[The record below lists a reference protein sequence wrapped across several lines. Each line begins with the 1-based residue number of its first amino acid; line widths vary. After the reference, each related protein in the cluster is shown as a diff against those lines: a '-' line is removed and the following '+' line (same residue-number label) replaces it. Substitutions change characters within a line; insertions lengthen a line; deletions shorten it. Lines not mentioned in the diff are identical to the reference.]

1 MFKGTGGLNNKIQ
14 NILITQYLPIV
25 LSAFFS
31 LAIFYYPLLSAIIL
45 VFLSPLLS
53 SLARR
58 LSLTFVATVIIVFFA
73 TQKPFSDIAEYMSIY
88 NGIYNGSIEVFNYPR
103 FGKGLEFMFLA
114 FMKFVGY
121 ITDANGQALLLASY
135 CLIVALLTSITK
147 DIDDKFRVMLLGLFF
162 LNLGFIEVTSYFL
175 RQIISTLIFLYAI
188 KPTTRCRWVL
198 FLVSFFFH
206 ISAAIN
212 IIIYIAY
219 LLTRKQKVSLP
230 IVIVFSFLGAS
241 FLFLSPLFDFILQQ
255 FSDVS
260 SNDKFST
267 LPVNYIIITTVNL
280 LIICRLRFLSGNKE
294 RLTSFLLIKEVVL
307 FYTLL
312 PFPALSN
319 RLGMILFA
327 LYPFFLKNY
336 LFNSGMKF
344 KQKYFYGCL
353 LLAIN
358 LLPFL
363 YLMLNV
369 TAGNNSYTFLESR
382 PLNENVYNIISYL
395 THTFSNGLEY
405 INQGNK

>member
-1 MFKGTGGLNNKIQ
+1 MFKGTGELNRKIPS
-14 NILITQYLPIV
+14 ILITKFLPVV
-25 LSAFFS
+25 LSVAVS
-31 LAIFYYPLLSAIIL
+31 LLIFYYPLLSAIIL

-53 SLARR
+53 PFARK
-58 LSLTFVATVIIVFFA
+58 LSLLFVAMVIILFFA

-88 NGIYNGSIEVFNYPR
+88 NSIYDGSVDVLNYPR

-121 ITDANGQALLLASY
+121 ITGANEQVLLLASY

-147 DIDDKFRVMLLGLFF
+147 DIDNKFRVMLLGLFF

-175 RQIISTLIFLYAI
+175 RQIISTLIFLYSI
-188 KPTTRCRWVL
+188 KSTTRHRWVL
-198 FLVSFFFH
+198 FFVSFFFH

-212 IIIYIAY
+212 IIIYITY
-219 LLTRKQKVSLP
+219 LLTRKKKVSWP
-230 IVIVFSFLGAS
+230 VIIVFSFLGTL
-241 FLFLSPLFDFILQQ
+241 FLFLSPLFDFLLQR

-267 LPVNYIIITTVNL
+267 LPLNYVIITTVNL
-280 LIICRLRFLSGNKE
+280 LIICRLRFLSGNVD
-294 RLTSFLLIKEVVL
+294 RLISFLLIKEAVL
-307 FYTLL
+307 FYMLL

-319 RLGMILFA
+319 RLGMVLFA
-327 LYPFFLKNY
+327 LYPFFLKDY
-336 LFNSGMKF
+336 LFNSYMRFKLKF
-344 KQKYFYGCL
+344 FYGCL
-353 LLAIN
+353 LLTIN
-358 LLPFL
+358 LIPFL

-382 PLNENVYNIISYL
+382 PLNENMYNIINYL

-405 INQGNK
+405 INQGNQ